1 MSFYTD
7 RIYPHLVR
15 RLGNPEPIRRVRQR
29 IMPLAEGQVLEIG
42 VGSGANFPYYDPTR
56 VTTLYALEPNPGMIR
71 LATRSLRQTHL
82 RVEFLDLPGERI
94 PLADGTIDVVVS
106 AFTLCTIA
114 SAAVEEALRGIRRV
128 LRPGGRLIFFELTRA
143 DDPAVRH
150 WQQRWEPLMHR
161 LYAGLYLTRDI
172 PALLSDGG
180 FQIERMDAAY
190 LTRFPKSWAYA
201 CWGTAIPQAPK

>member
-71 LATRSLRQTHL
+71 LATRSLRQTSL

-150 WQQRWEPLMHR
+150 WQQRWEPLMHW

-180 FQIERMDAAY
+180 FQIERVDTTY